1 MQKPPITE
9 LLKSRILVLDGAM
22 GTMIQRHKF
31 SEKDYRGERF
41 ADYPSPL
48 QGNNDLLSLTQPEA
62 ILDIHRQYFEAGAD
76 IAETNTF
83 SSTSVAM
90 ADYDMQELVYELNVA
105 SAQLAKKAADEY
117 TAKTPDK
124 PRYVAGSMG
133 PTNKTA
139 SMSPDVNDPGYRA
152 ISFDELKAAYYE
164 QIRGLMDGGADLL
177 LVETVFDTL
186 NAKAALF
193 AIEEYKE
200 NTGRDIPV
208 MVSGTITDA
217 SGRTLSGQTA
227 EAFFISISHIP
238 PVSEMMRAMP
248 FTQVDVVL
256 SPLSDPSQIWSAHIS
271 RVEGALDA
279 RARTVPVVVVV
290 DDPYVGANPPS
301 RLPLV
306 PNMQV
311 LISFEGEP
319 LTDAVVLP
327 ETALHGGM
335 VRVLGHG
342 GLLELRPV
350 SVALSQNGRIV
361 IADGIEPGDIVVID
375 DIAPAIPG
383 MALTA
388 IEVHQ

>member
-1 MQKPPITE
+1 MSQKPPIIE

-31 SEKDYRGERF
+31 SEEDYRGERF
-41 ADYPSPL
+41 AYYPSPL

-62 ILDIHRQYFEAGAD
+62 ILDIHRKYFEAGAD

-117 TAKTPDK
+117 TAKTPNK
-124 PRYVAGSMG
+124 PRYVVGSMG

-152 ISFDELKAAYYE
+152 ISFDELRAAYYE

-193 AIEEYKE
+193 AIEAYKE
-200 NTGRDIPV
+200 DTGRDVPV

-238 PVSEMMRAMP
+238 L
-248 FTQVDVVL
+248 L
-256 SPLSDPSQIWSAHIS
+256 SVGFNCALGADQLRPYVQRMGAIAIEQYVSAHPNAGLPNEFGEYDQS
-271 RVEGALDA
+271 PEEMGALIK
-279 RARTVPVVVVV
+279 
-290 DDPYVGANPPS
+290 PYLEEG
-301 RLPLV
+301 LV
-306 PNMQV
+306 N
-311 LISFEGEP
+311 II
-319 LTDAVVLP
+319 
-327 ETALHGGM
+327 GGCC
-335 VRVLGHG
+335 GTTPDH
-342 GLLELRPV
+342 
-350 SVALSQNGRIV
+350 IKV
-361 IADGIEPGDIVVID
+361 IAKLAAGAKPRS
-375 DIAPAIPG
+375 
-383 MALTA
+383 L
-388 IEVHQ
+388 

>member
-1 MQKPPITE
+1 MEKPAIKD

-31 SEKDYRGERF
+31 SEEDYRGARF
-41 ADYPSPL
+41 ADYPSLL
-48 QGNNDLLSLTQPEA
+48 QGNNDLLTLTQPEA
-62 ILDIHRQYFEAGAD
+62 ILEIHRQYFEAGAD

-90 ADYDMQELVYELNVA
+90 ADYDMQDLVYELNVEA
-105 SAQLAKKAADEY
+105 AKLAKQAADEF
-117 TAKTPDK
+117 TAKTPEK

-164 QIRGLMDGGADLL
+164 QIRGLVDGGTDLL

-200 NTGRDIPV
+200 ATGKDLPV

-227 EAFFISISHIP
+227 EAFFISIAHIP
-238 PVSEMMRAMP
+238 L
-248 FTQVDVVL
+248 L
-256 SPLSDPSQIWSAHIS
+256 SVGFNCALGADQLRPYVQRMGSIATDQFVSAHPNAGLPNEFGQYDQS
-271 RVEGALDA
+271 PEEMGALI
-279 RARTVPVVVVV
+279 R
-290 DDPYVGANPPS
+290 PYLDEG
-301 RLPLV
+301 LV
-306 PNMQV
+306 N
-311 LISFEGEP
+311 II
-319 LTDAVVLP
+319 
-327 ETALHGGM
+327 GGCC
-335 VRVLGHG
+335 GTTPDH
-342 GLLELRPV
+342 
-350 SVALSQNGRIV
+350 IKV
-361 IADGIEPGDIVVID
+361 IADLAAKAKPRT
-375 DIAPAIPG
+375 
-383 MALTA
+383 L
-388 IEVHQ
+388 